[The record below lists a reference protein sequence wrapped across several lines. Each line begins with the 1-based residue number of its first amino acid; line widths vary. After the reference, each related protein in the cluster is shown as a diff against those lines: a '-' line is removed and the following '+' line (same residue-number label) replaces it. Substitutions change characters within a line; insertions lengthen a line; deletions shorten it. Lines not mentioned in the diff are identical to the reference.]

1 MGTLPLQNRETLNRS
16 TYVLHINSNSKVWA
30 FALEMAS
37 QKSAK
42 GHQVL
47 ILDTSNVPSFG
58 FNSFA
63 RGRFEKKA
71 LGSELIKV
79 VKKKFSLIEYMQENL
94 FAYSKFIEG
103 RRIDRFPAI
112 NAAGVELNAIIH
124 ARISTFLGV
133 RDYAFTEI
141 PWRVFRKHFITATIC
156 SKFFEQNF
164 PEGEPTVIV
173 YNGREVMSAVLLQHA
188 FATGCETIIGE
199 RGSDSGKFQLFDESP
214 HYHPNWWDL
223 IKNYKEEYLQESEL
237 KLKVSKY
244 KQDRL
249 SGFDTYFSDIWNP
262 PKDLVKGKNLGSTGY
277 VLYLTSSS
285 TEFSPFEKFD
295 SKLGYANQFE
305 GVEILADE
313 CQKQGQTLVIRRHPR
328 SVGIDDVDREEIF
341 WKQVRGYANV
351 RYIGPKEDYSSYRL
365 TEDAA
370 VIFVWRSSMGY
381 ESMLMGKATYALGTS
396 KWAWDSQIQCWT
408 REEIGRAI
416 GSPKLESASV
426 NIIEKFSQFMS
437 SSGTK
442 YTLFKS
448 VEKWGVTTMSDRRIF
463 NLFLQRVRSKAYDY
477 YLSISNKSRKRNA

>member
-1 MGTLPLQNRETLNRS
+1 MGDFSQQNGEPLNRV
-16 TYVLHINSNSKVWA
+16 YVLNINSNSKVWA

-37 QKSAK
+37 QKSAE

-63 RGRFEKKA
+63 RKRFEKSA
-71 LGSELIKV
+71 LKSKLVVV
-79 VKKKFSLIEYMQENL
+79 VKKRFSLIEYLRENL

-103 RRIDRFPAI
+103 RKLDRFPLI
-112 NAAGVELNAIIH
+112 DSGGVELNAIIH
-124 ARISTFLGV
+124 ARISTYLGV
-133 RDYAFTEI
+133 RDYEFSDI

-156 SKFFEQNF
+156 SKFFKQYF
-164 PEGEPTVIV
+164 PVDNPVV
-173 YNGREVMSAVLLQHA
+173 VAYNGREVMSAVLLQQA
-188 FATGCETIIGE
+188 FAHECETIIGE
-199 RGSDSGKFQLFDESP
+199 RGSDSGKFQLFAVSP

-223 IKNYKEEYLQESEL
+223 IKNYKEEYLQENEL
-237 KLKVSKY
+237 RSNVNKY

-305 GVEILADE
+305 GVEVLADE
-313 CQKQGQTLVIRRHPR
+313 CQKQGRTLVIRRHPR
-328 SVGIDDVDREEIF
+328 SVGIDNVDREERF
-341 WKQVRGYANV
+341 WKQVRSYPNV
-351 RYIGPKEDYSSYRL
+351 RYIAPKEDYSSYKL

-370 VIFVWRSSMGY
+370 VVFVWRSSMGY
-381 ESMLMGKATYALGTS
+381 ESMLMGKPTYALGTS
-396 KWAWDSQIQCWT
+396 KWAWDPQIQCWS
-408 REEIGRAI
+408 RDQIEKAI
-416 GSPKLESASV
+416 RSPKIEPASV
-426 NIIEKFSQFMS
+426 EIIEKFSQFMS

-442 YTLFKS
+442 YNLFKS
-448 VEKWGVTTMSDRRIF
+448 VEKWGVVTISREKIF
-463 NLFLQRVRSKAYDY
+463 NLFLQRVRSQTYDY
-477 YLSISNKSRKRNA
+477 YLTLSNRSRKRNA